1 MTTLYIINADAKKF
15 DPPEEKIFS
24 ENPVEIYDKLFSS
37 LIQEKKEVVIET
49 VIDGYPLGYHL
60 WWDNEEEYRAKTLT
74 VCRRFGPTEG
84 LAYPIS
90 AKTLFEIMGIILK
103 GGETNVFI

>member
-60 WWDNEEEYRAKTLT
+60 RIAKFNTWLVDGSCLYYRKSLAET
-74 VCRRFGPTEG
+74 RG
-84 LAYPIS
+84 LFFFF
-90 AKTLFEIMGIILK
+90 KEI
-103 GGETNVFI
+103 GGLS